1 MCHLL
6 QSLNSW
12 KKTVIVLFPV
22 GGGISHTT
30 EFKKNPIT
38 STINQKVSFRNR
50 EVLLLWKFK
59 LESFFTYIKV
69 DKR

>member
-1 MCHLL
+1 MCRLL

-38 STINQKVSFRNR
+38 STINQKVSFRSR
-50 EVLLLWKFK
+50 EVLLLGKFK
-59 LESFFTYIKV
+59 LREVFHLYKG
-69 DKR
+69 R